1 ATDSGPMDCDESE
14 DGFQDVW
21 YSFNSGMHDAVR
33 ISVEMLTIED
43 LVLEVIEG
51 CSGTV
56 LDCDITDL
64 LNLTVTPNT
73 DYVVRV
79 ASNTDYGFGGTFNI
93 CASYTPFIAPPTND
107 ECSGAAN
114 QNLAAGSSVTFTG
127 TTAGATNTGDF
138 VPGSELDGL
147 DATVWHAFTT
157 TECAN
162 VTVSYCGTDPAF
174 ESNWIF
180 LAPSCPAGDD

>member
-1 ATDSGPMDCDESE
+1 
-14 DGFQDVW
+14 
-21 YSFNSGMHDAVR
+21 
-33 ISVEMLTIED
+33 
-43 LVLEVIEG
+43 
-51 CSGTV
+51 
-56 LDCDITDL
+56 
-64 LNLTVTPNT
+64 
-73 DYVVRV
+73 
-79 ASNTDYGFGGTFNI
+79 
-93 CASYTPFIAPPTND
+93 PTND

-180 LAPSCPAGDD
+180 LAPSCPAGDDYILATSSDYTTCPDGNI